1 MVILELLNGVSMDL
15 VTSLCDYSRKK
26 DVKQKNMK
34 YKRLQFSLPSTT
46 CRSDNMA
53 GYWPSCCRKIQKKKI
68 ENQRKGMKGNYGIAE
83 NNANAQ
89 VTLL

>member
-34 YKRLQFSLPSTT
+34 YKRLQFSLPSIT

-53 GYWPSCCRKIQKKKI
+53 GYWPSCCRQIQKKQ
-68 ENQRKGMKGNYGIAE
+68 NRKPKMKGNYGIAE